1 MMHGRDMAQDFDVE
15 AFLARPLVAH
25 LATTGPAVRPVWYL
39 WEEGAFWIITGFWSR
54 VADQL
59 ARESKASLVVDSCD
73 LDSGEVLQVRAA
85 GVAELVPYD
94 VERARRKLV
103 RYLGP
108 DESRWDGDRFA
119 SVPEDGESRFIQ
131 LVPDRLVA
139 RDLSYRVR

>member
-1 MMHGRDMAQDFDVE
+1 MVHGRDMAQDFDVE

-39 WEEGAFWIITGFWSR
+39 WEEGAFWIITGSWSR
-54 VADQL
+54 ADQL
-59 ARESKASLVVDSCD
+59 AREPKASLVVDSCD

-103 RYLGP
+103 RYLGS
-108 DESRWDGDRFA
+108 DESRWDADRFA
-119 SVPEDGESRFIQ
+119 LVPEDGESRFIR

-139 RDLSYRVR
+139 RDLSYRV